1 MIKEAM
7 RSSEVNAT
15 KKHVEDV
22 SLCALMLMNTA
33 NLKKVDQMY
42 GARQSGSHTTR
53 DATGDITKIVEY
65 LLSEGVTKEKEG
77 STGPGFED
85 PKLIG
90 SRKVSQ
96 GRLDNYL
103 KGDIEL
109 EQQDAINKCG
119 EDEINYEI
127 LYNVVY
133 ITKIIEFS
141 DWSTV
146 LLEVGYSLIS
156 AVT

>member
-1 MIKEAM
+1 MYFEHAKITFPFNAHWPYRMIKEAM
-7 RSSEVNAT
+7 RSSEVSAT

-33 NLKKVDQMY
+33 KKVDQMY
-42 GARQSGSHTTR
+42 GAWQSGSHTIR

-85 PKLIG
+85 PRLIG
-90 SRKVSQ
+90 SRKVSE
-96 GRLDNYL
+96 GRLDDYL

-109 EQQDAINKCG
+109 EQQDAINKSG
-119 EDEINYEI
+119 EDEINYE
-127 LYNVVY
+127 NN
-133 ITKIIEFS
+133 II
-141 DWSTV
+141 
-146 LLEVGYSLIS
+146 
-156 AVT
+156 

>member
-1 MIKEAM
+1 MYI
-7 RSSEVNAT
+7 
-15 KKHVEDV
+15 
-22 SLCALMLMNTA
+22 L
-33 NLKKVDQMY
+33 Y
-42 GARQSGSHTTR
+42 GATQSGSRTTR
-53 DATGDITKIVEY
+53 DATDDITKIYIVVEY
-65 LLSEGVTKEKEG
+65 LLSEGVTKEKKG

-96 GRLDNYL
+96 GRLDDYL

-127 LYNVVY
+127 IL
-133 ITKIIEFS
+133 
-141 DWSTV
+141 
-146 LLEVGYSLIS
+146 
-156 AVT
+156 